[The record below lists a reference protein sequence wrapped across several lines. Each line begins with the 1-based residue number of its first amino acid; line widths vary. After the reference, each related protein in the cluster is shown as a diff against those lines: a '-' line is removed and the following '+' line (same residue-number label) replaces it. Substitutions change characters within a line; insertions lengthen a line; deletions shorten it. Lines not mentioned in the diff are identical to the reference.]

1 MTVAARARPKEAK
14 SASRSPARPPE
25 RPLPSFAFVQSLE
38 RGLAVI
44 RSFDHEHPQQT
55 VADVAR
61 RTGLDRAA
69 ARRFLLTLESLGY
82 VEHDSRHYRLTPQ
95 TLQLGYAFLASLPWW
110 RTAQRIG
117 ERLTARIGVSSAVGI
132 LDQHNITYVAYA
144 SAGRFPLLLNRSV
157 GTQLPA
163 AATAIGRVLLAGL
176 PAAQLRDWLARAPL
190 EKYTSYTLTARAALE
205 RELEEV
211 RAAGFSLV
219 DQELAHG
226 LRSIGVPI
234 RNRAG
239 EAVAGISVS
248 VVEGQLGRDDMIRR
262 YLRPL
267 QDAAAEVTQSLPM

>member
-1 MTVAARARPKEAK
+1 MPGKPRSHTTSAAGRAQ
-14 SASRSPARPPE
+14 
-25 RPLPSFAFVQSLE
+25 PSFVFIQSLE

-44 RSFDHEHPQQT
+44 RSFDHEHPQQS
-55 VADVAR
+55 VAEVAR

-69 ARRFLLTLESLGY
+69 ARRFLLTLEALGY
-82 VEHDSRHYRLTPQ
+82 VEHDKRSYRLTPQ

-110 RTAQRIG
+110 QAAQRIG
-117 ERLTARIGVSSAVGI
+117 ERLTARIGASSAVGI

-144 SAGRFPLLLNRSV
+144 SAGRFPLLVNRSV

-176 PAAQLRDWLARAPL
+176 ETDQLREWLSCASL
-190 EKYTSYTLTARAALE
+190 EKYTSYSLTTRAALE
-205 RELEEV
+205 RVLQET
-211 RAAGFSLV
+211 RDAGFSMV

-239 EAVAGISVS
+239 EVVAGISVS
-248 VVEGQLGRDDMIRR
+248 VVEGQLGRDDMIKQ
-262 YLRPL
+262 YLEPL
-267 QDAAAEVTQSLPM
+267 RDAAAAVTQSLPI